1 MNTPIRTQSLVGAWL
16 ARDKAGRGRP
26 DIAGVLIA
34 GKPRS
39 HRAAFQVEVVLK

>member
-1 MNTPIRTQSLVGAWL
+1 MKTPILTQTLVGARL

-26 DIAGVLIA
+26 DIACVLIA

-39 HRAAFQVEVVLK
+39 HRAAFQVEVALK